1 MRKVYGQNLNW
12 KQLLAALGET
22 LTVPLT
28 FDDESKSCV
37 LLFEDDLMIN
47 IEYDDDGTER
57 IVLSSYLDELPAKCQ
72 TFCVSCLKRTCFGM
86 GHGATFSVEETGGV
100 IMLYAHSV
108 SDLDAAGFETVVE
121 NFTNEAERWAKRAAQ
136 SQRWGYQEPSS
147 TIPPA
152 EPGSGMI
159 FG

>member
-1 MRKVYGQNLNW
+1 MDKFELA

-47 IEYDDDGTER
+47 IEYDDGTER
-57 IVLSSYLDELPAKCQ
+57 IVLSSYLDELPTQNAEPFLRELLQ
-72 TFCVSCLKRTCFGM
+72 ANLFWHGAR
-86 GHGATFSVEETGGV
+86 GATFSVEESTGGV

-136 SQRWGYQEPSS
+136 AKMGIPKEPSS
-147 TIPPA
+147 TMPPA